1 MMKRLAKCLE
11 DGLREYSIHRA
22 GIINKIEA
30 SGPPVGDPYYGEYLF
45 LL

>member
-1 MMKRLAKCLE
+1 MKRLAKCLE

-22 GIINKIEA
+22 GIINKIEV
-30 SGPPVGDPYYGEYLF
+30 SGPPVGFSIIENPS